1 MKITLRRLHAFS
13 REELN
18 VLKFMTR
25 IIIPCLFILFSCSN
39 NLKDTKLS
47 YELDLEKTEIGY
59 PINLNINL
67 DNLDDYYSIED
78 MQWSDSSLWISD
90 SSKVIIK
97 SSTIDTLDE
106 SLNINFEITF
116 WDTGKVVIPPYLLS
130 INFPDSTDITIF
142 STDSLHI
149 NVESVIDSTI
159 VNIQSDKPIKEIRFP
174 NEKYRLALMSI
185 IILLLLFIY
194 YLWKKRDRNMAVNPI
209 KYFNKDP
216 KKDSVKKLNNLK
228 FNDVSSEVFYNKL
241 SVILKNYLENQFYV
255 ISFEMTSKELITFFD
270 DKDLLSLLEKIDS
283 VKFANKEYSDTE
295 KKYDLELAKKIVR
308 KLL

>member
-1 MKITLRRLHAFS
+1 M
-13 REELN
+13 
-18 VLKFMTR
+18 
-25 IIIPCLFILFSCSN
+25 LFGCSN
-39 NLKDTKLS
+39 NLKDTELS
-47 YELDLEKTEIGY
+47 YEIDLEKTEIGY
-59 PINLNINL
+59 PVNLNINV
-67 DNLDDYYSIED
+67 DNLDEYYSIEE

-97 SSTIDTLDE
+97 SSRIDTLDE

-116 WDTGKVVIPPYLLS
+116 WDTGKAVIPPYLLTV
-130 INFPDSTDITIF
+130 NFPDSTDVSIF

-159 VNIQSDKPIKEIRFP
+159 VNIQNDKPIREIRFP
-174 NEKYRLALMSI
+174 YENYRLFLISI
-185 IILLLLFIY
+185 IIFLFLFIY
-194 YLWKKRDRNMAVNPI
+194 YLWKKRDSTSSVNPM
-209 KYFNKDP
+209 KYFNKNP

-228 FNDVSSEVFYNKL
+228 FKDTSSEVFYNKL
-241 SVILKNYLENQFYV
+241 SIILKKYLENQFYI
-255 ISFEMTSKELITFFD
+255 ISFEMTSQELKTFFD

>member
-1 MKITLRRLHAFS
+1 M
-13 REELN
+13 
-18 VLKFMTR
+18 
-25 IIIPCLFILFSCSN
+25 LFGCSN
-39 NLKDTKLS
+39 NLKDTELS
-47 YELDLEKTEIGY
+47 YEIDLEKTEIGY
-59 PINLNINL
+59 PVNLNINV
-67 DNLDDYYSIED
+67 DNLDEYYSIEE
-78 MQWSDSSLWISD
+78 MQWSDSSQWISD

-97 SSTIDTLDE
+97 SSRIDTLDE

-116 WDTGKVVIPPYLLS
+116 WDTGKVVIPPYLLTV
-130 INFPDSTDITIF
+130 NFPDSTDVSIF

-159 VNIQSDKPIKEIRFP
+159 VNIQNDKPIREIRFP
-174 NEKYRLALMSI
+174 YENYRLFLISI
-185 IILLLLFIY
+185 IIFLFLFIY
-194 YLWKKRDRNMAVNPI
+194 YLWKKRDSTSSVNPM
-209 KYFNKDP
+209 KYFNKNP

-228 FNDVSSEVFYNKL
+228 FKDTSSEVFYNKL
-241 SVILKNYLENQFYV
+241 SIILKKYLENQFYI
-255 ISFEMTSKELITFFD
+255 ISFEMTSQELKTFFD

>member
-1 MKITLRRLHAFS
+1 M
-13 REELN
+13 
-18 VLKFMTR
+18 
-25 IIIPCLFILFSCSN
+25 LFGCSN
-39 NLKDTKLS
+39 NLKDTELS
-47 YELDLEKTEIGY
+47 YEIDLEKTEIGY
-59 PINLNINL
+59 PVNLNINV
-67 DNLDDYYSIED
+67 DNLDEYYSIEE

-97 SSTIDTLDE
+97 SSRIDTLDE

-116 WDTGKVVIPPYLLS
+116 WETGKVVIPPYLLS
-130 INFPDSTDITIF
+130 VNFPDSTDVSIF

-159 VNIQSDKPIKEIRFP
+159 VNIQNDKPIREIRFP
-174 NEKYRLALMSI
+174 YENYRLFLISI
-185 IILLLLFIY
+185 IIFLFLFIY
-194 YLWKKRDRNMAVNPI
+194 YLWKKRDSTSSVNPM
-209 KYFNKDP
+209 KYFNKNP

-228 FNDVSSEVFYNKL
+228 FKDTSSEVFYNKL
-241 SVILKNYLENQFYV
+241 SIILKKYLENQFYI
-255 ISFEMTSKELITFFD
+255 ISFEMTSQELKTFFD

>member
-1 MKITLRRLHAFS
+1 M
-13 REELN
+13 
-18 VLKFMTR
+18 
-25 IIIPCLFILFSCSN
+25 LFGCSN
-39 NLKDTKLS
+39 NLKDTELS
-47 YELDLEKTEIGY
+47 YEIDLEKTEIGY
-59 PINLNINL
+59 PVNLNINV
-67 DNLDDYYSIED
+67 DNLDEYYSIEE

-97 SSTIDTLDE
+97 SSRIDTLDE

-116 WDTGKVVIPPYLLS
+116 WDTGKVVIPPYLLTV
-130 INFPDSTDITIF
+130 NFPDSTDVSIF
-142 STDSLHI
+142 STDSLHV

-159 VNIQSDKPIKEIRFP
+159 VNIQNDKPIREIRFP
-174 NEKYRLALMSI
+174 YENYRLFLISI
-185 IILLLLFIY
+185 IIFLFLFIY
-194 YLWKKRDRNMAVNPI
+194 YLWKKRDSTSSVNPM
-209 KYFNKDP
+209 KYFNKNP

-228 FNDVSSEVFYNKL
+228 FKDTSSEVFYNKL
-241 SVILKNYLENQFYV
+241 SIILKKYLENQFYI
-255 ISFEMTSKELITFFD
+255 ISFEMTSQELKTFFD

>member
-18 VLKFMTR
+18 VHKFMTR

-159 VNIQSDKPIKEIRFP
+159 VSIQSDKPIKEIRFP

-241 SVILKNYLENQFYV
+241 SVILKKYLENQFYV

>member
-1 MKITLRRLHAFS
+1 MKIILRRVHAFS

-18 VLKFMTR
+18 VHKFMTR

-47 YELDLEKTEIGY
+47 YKLDLEKTEIGY
-59 PINLNINL
+59 PVNLNINI
-67 DNLDDYYSIED
+67 DNLDEYYSIEE

-97 SSTIDTLDE
+97 SSTIDTLDG
-106 SLNINFEITF
+106 SLNIDFEITF

-174 NEKYRLALMSI
+174 YEKYRLALISI
-185 IILLLLFIY
+185 IIFLLLFIY
-194 YLWKKRDRNMAVNPI
+194 YLWKKRDRNMSVNPI
-209 KYFNKDP
+209 KSFNKDP

-228 FNDVSSEVFYNKL
+228 FKDTTSEVFYNKL
-241 SVILKNYLENQFYV
+241 SLILKKYLENQFYI
-255 ISFEMTSKELITFFD
+255 ISFEMTSKELKTFFD

>member
-1 MKITLRRLHAFS
+1 M
-13 REELN
+13 
-18 VLKFMTR
+18 
-25 IIIPCLFILFSCSN
+25 LFGCSN
-39 NLKDTKLS
+39 KLKDTELS
-47 YELDLEKTEIGY
+47 YEIDLEKTEIGY
-59 PINLNINL
+59 PVNLNINV
-67 DNLDDYYSIED
+67 DNLDEYYSIEE

-97 SSTIDTLDE
+97 SSRIDTLDE

-116 WDTGKVVIPPYLLS
+116 WDTGKVVIPPYLLTV
-130 INFPDSTDITIF
+130 NFPDSTDVSIF

-159 VNIQSDKPIKEIRFP
+159 VNIQNDKPIREIRFP
-174 NEKYRLALMSI
+174 YENYRLFLISI
-185 IILLLLFIY
+185 IIFLFLFIY
-194 YLWKKRDRNMAVNPI
+194 YLWKKRDSTSSVNPM
-209 KYFNKDP
+209 KYFNKNP

-228 FNDVSSEVFYNKL
+228 FKDTSSEVFYNKL
-241 SVILKNYLENQFYV
+241 SIILKKYLENQFYI
-255 ISFEMTSKELITFFD
+255 ISFEMTSQELKTFFD

>member
-1 MKITLRRLHAFS
+1 M
-13 REELN
+13 
-18 VLKFMTR
+18 
-25 IIIPCLFILFSCSN
+25 LFGCSN
-39 NLKDTKLS
+39 NLKDTELS
-47 YELDLEKTEIGY
+47 YEIDLEKTEIGY
-59 PINLNINL
+59 PVNLNINV
-67 DNLDDYYSIED
+67 DNLDEYYSIEE

-97 SSTIDTLDE
+97 SSRIDTLDE

-116 WDTGKVVIPPYLLS
+116 WDTGKVVIPPYLLTV
-130 INFPDSTDITIF
+130 NFPDSTDVSIF

-159 VNIQSDKPIKEIRFP
+159 VNIQNDKPIREIRFP
-174 NEKYRLALMSI
+174 YENYRLFLISI
-185 IILLLLFIY
+185 IIFLFLFIY
-194 YLWKKRDRNMAVNPI
+194 YLWKKRDNNSSVNPI
-209 KYFNKDP
+209 KFFNKNP

-228 FNDVSSEVFYNKL
+228 FKDTSSEVFYNKL
-241 SVILKNYLENQFYV
+241 SIILKKYLENQFYI
-255 ISFEMTSKELITFFD
+255 ISFEMTSQELKTFFD

-283 VKFANKEYSDTE
+283 VKFANREYSDTE

>member
-1 MKITLRRLHAFS
+1 MKIILRHLLAFS
-13 REELN
+13 KEELN
-18 VLKFMTR
+18 ALKFMNR
-25 IIIPCLFILFSCSN
+25 VIISCLFLLFSCSN
-39 NLKDTKLS
+39 NLKDTNLS

-59 PINLNINL
+59 PVNLNINI
-67 DNLDDYYSIED
+67 DNLDEHYFIEE

-97 SSTIDTLDE
+97 SSTIDTLYE

-130 INFPDSTDITIF
+130 VNFPDSTDITIF

-149 NVESVIDSTI
+149 NVDSVIDSTI
-159 VNIQSDKPIKEIRFP
+159 INIQSDKPIKEIRFP
-174 NEKYRLALMSI
+174 YEKYRLALILII
-185 IILLLLFIY
+185 IILFLFIC
-194 YLWKKRDRNMAVNPI
+194 YLWKKRDSNISLNSI
-209 KYFNKDP
+209 KFFNKDP

-228 FNDVSSEVFYNKL
+228 FKDISSEVFYNNL
-241 SVILKNYLENQFYV
+241 SVILKKYLENQFYI
-255 ISFEMTSKELITFFD
+255 ISFEMTSQELKTFFD

-283 VKFANKEYSDTE
+283 VKFANKEYSETE

>member
-1 MKITLRRLHAFS
+1 M
-13 REELN
+13 
-18 VLKFMTR
+18 
-25 IIIPCLFILFSCSN
+25 LFGCSN
-39 NLKDTKLS
+39 NLKDTELS
-47 YELDLEKTEIGY
+47 YEIDLEKTEIGY
-59 PINLNINL
+59 PVNLNINI
-67 DNLDDYYSIED
+67 DNLDEYYSIEE

-97 SSTIDTLDE
+97 SSRIDTLDE

-116 WDTGKVVIPPYLLS
+116 WDTGKVVIPPYLLTV
-130 INFPDSTDITIF
+130 NFPDSSDVSIF

-159 VNIQSDKPIKEIRFP
+159 VNIQNDKPIREIRFP
-174 NEKYRLALMSI
+174 YENYRLFLISI
-185 IILLLLFIY
+185 IIFLFLFIY
-194 YLWKKRDRNMAVNPI
+194 YLWKKRDSTSSVNPM
-209 KYFNKDP
+209 KYFNKNP

-228 FNDVSSEVFYNKL
+228 FKDTSSEVFYNKL
-241 SVILKNYLENQFYV
+241 SIILKKYLENQFYI
-255 ISFEMTSKELITFFD
+255 ISFEMTSQELKTFFD

>member
-1 MKITLRRLHAFS
+1 M
-13 REELN
+13 
-18 VLKFMTR
+18 
-25 IIIPCLFILFSCSN
+25 LFGCSIK
-39 NLKDTKLS
+39 LKDTELS
-47 YELDLEKTEIGY
+47 YEIDLEKTEIGY
-59 PINLNINL
+59 PVNLNINI
-67 DNLDDYYSIED
+67 DNLDEYYSIEE

-97 SSTIDTLDE
+97 SSTIDTLDG
-106 SLNINFEITF
+106 SLNIDFEITF

-174 NEKYRLALMSI
+174 YERYRLALISI
-185 IILLLLFIY
+185 IIFLLLFIY
-194 YLWKKRDRNMAVNPI
+194 YLWKKRDRNISVNPI

-228 FNDVSSEVFYNKL
+228 FKDTTSEVFYNKL
-241 SVILKNYLENQFYV
+241 SLILKKYLENQFYI
-255 ISFEMTSKELITFFD
+255 ISFEMTSKELKTFFD

>member
-1 MKITLRRLHAFS
+1 M
-13 REELN
+13 
-18 VLKFMTR
+18 
-25 IIIPCLFILFSCSN
+25 LFGCSN
-39 NLKDTKLS
+39 NLKDTELS
-47 YELDLEKTEIGY
+47 YEIDLEKTEIGY
-59 PINLNINL
+59 PVNLNINV
-67 DNLDDYYSIED
+67 DNLDEYYYIEE

-97 SSTIDTLDE
+97 SSRIDTLDE

-116 WDTGKVVIPPYLLS
+116 WDTGKVVIPPYLLTV
-130 INFPDSTDITIF
+130 NFPDSTDVSIF

-159 VNIQSDKPIKEIRFP
+159 VNIQNDKPIREIRFP
-174 NEKYRLALMSI
+174 YENYRLFLISI
-185 IILLLLFIY
+185 IIFLFLFIY
-194 YLWKKRDRNMAVNPI
+194 YLWKKRDSTSSVNPM
-209 KYFNKDP
+209 KYFNKNP

-228 FNDVSSEVFYNKL
+228 FKDTSSEVFYNKL
-241 SVILKNYLENQFYV
+241 SIILKKYLENQFYI
-255 ISFEMTSKELITFFD
+255 ISFEMTSQELKTFFD

>member
-1 MKITLRRLHAFS
+1 M
-13 REELN
+13 
-18 VLKFMTR
+18 
-25 IIIPCLFILFSCSN
+25 LFGCSN
-39 NLKDTKLS
+39 NLKDTELS
-47 YELDLEKTEIGY
+47 YEIDLEKTEIGY
-59 PINLNINL
+59 PVNLNINV
-67 DNLDDYYSIED
+67 DNLDEYYSIEE

-97 SSTIDTLDE
+97 SSRIDTLDE

-116 WDTGKVVIPPYLLS
+116 WDTGKVVIPPYLLTV
-130 INFPDSTDITIF
+130 NFPDSTDVLIF

-159 VNIQSDKPIKEIRFP
+159 VNIQNDKPIREIRFP
-174 NEKYRLALMSI
+174 YENYRLFLISI
-185 IILLLLFIY
+185 IIFLFLFIY
-194 YLWKKRDRNMAVNPI
+194 YLWKKRDSTSSVNPM
-209 KYFNKDP
+209 KYFNKNP

-228 FNDVSSEVFYNKL
+228 FKDTSSEVFYNKL
-241 SVILKNYLENQFYV
+241 SIILKKYLENQFYI
-255 ISFEMTSKELITFFD
+255 ISFEMTSQELKTFFD

>member
-1 MKITLRRLHAFS
+1 M
-13 REELN
+13 
-18 VLKFMTR
+18 
-25 IIIPCLFILFSCSN
+25 LFGCSN
-39 NLKDTKLS
+39 NLKDTELS
-47 YELDLEKTEIGY
+47 YEIDLEKTEIGY
-59 PINLNINL
+59 PVNLNINV
-67 DNLDDYYSIED
+67 DNLDEYYYIEE

-97 SSTIDTLDE
+97 SSRIDTLDE

-116 WDTGKVVIPPYLLS
+116 WDTGKVVIPPYLLTV
-130 INFPDSTDITIF
+130 NFPDSTDVSIF

-159 VNIQSDKPIKEIRFP
+159 VNIQNDKPIREIRFP
-174 NEKYRLALMSI
+174 YENYRLFLISI
-185 IILLLLFIY
+185 IIFLFLFIY
-194 YLWKKRDRNMAVNPI
+194 YLWKKRDSTSSVNPM
-209 KYFNKDP
+209 KYFNKNP

-228 FNDVSSEVFYNKL
+228 FKDTSSEVFYNKL
-241 SVILKNYLENQFYV
+241 SIILKKYLENQFYI
-255 ISFEMTSKELITFFD
+255 ISFEMTSQELKTFFD
-270 DKDLLSLLEKIDS
+270 DKDLLNLLEKIDS